1 MTPRRLRPRAVLA
14 CGAGLAV
21 AASLSL
27 AGAAGAQPG
36 PAAATIAAG
45 STTVTPAGHSFAATL
60 SGKATFKA
68 GSVTATCTVS
78 SSKPSDDQPALNRIP
93 DAPGN
98 QNPAGP
104 VVSGLNAPTYSGC
117 TASIPGVT
125 TTVATS
131 GEWKVSMQYG
141 SPITATL
148 TIPVGGF
155 VLKST
160 GLANCTITAA
170 PAAAA
175 DIAAAYTNGSPAKL
189 TVANAN
195 VPVKVEGG
203 FGCPT
208 SATTSVFNAVYDVT
222 DTTDPGS
229 QITVGE

>member
-1 MTPRRLRPRAVLA
+1 MTTPLRLRPRAALA

-21 AASLSL
+21 AAALTL
-27 AGAAGAQPG
+27 TGAADARTAPT
-36 PAAATIAAG
+36 AATAEAG

-60 SGKATFKA
+60 NGKATFKA
-68 GSVTATCTVS
+68 GSVTVTCTAS
-78 SSKPSDDQPALNRIP
+78 SSKPSDDSTGNRIP

-98 QNPAGP
+98 QNPSGP
-104 VVSGLNAPTYSGC
+104 VANPLNAPTYTGC

-125 TTVATS
+125 TTIETS
-131 GEWKVSMQYG
+131 GAWQVSMQNG

-148 TIPVGGF
+148 TIPTGGF

-170 PAAAA
+170 PTGAA
-175 DIAAAYTNGSPAKL
+175 DIAATYTNGSPAKL
-189 TVANAN
+189 TVSNATAA
-195 VPVKVEGG
+195 VKVEGG

-229 QITVGE
+229 QITVSD